1 MFILSIHL
9 FIHLFVCVG
18 GGGSGEEAGCN
29 SFVEFGENI
38 IDARK

>member
-9 FIHLFVCVG
+9 FIHLFVCV